1 MKKKQL
7 LAVFI
12 SALMIFVIAGCS
24 NSGNSNQA
32 SASGGNGNS
41 SNGNG
46 NGNGN
51 AFQKPDVLGEV
62 SAVNGNTVTLK
73 LMKVPQNMGRRN
85 GQKGQYGRNRQNG
98 QSGQSGQNTQNGQTA
113 QNGQGGQ
120 SGQNTQNGQG
130 GQSGQNTQTA
140 QNGTWNGAPRG
151 GGMMRQKQYTGQTQ
165 TITVPN
171 NVTIQM
177 MTYGQDGMATMN
189 TTLGQVAVG
198 STMMIYYNTDK
209 KTIKSIRVQ
218 APRTNDQGQG
228 NGMGN
233 GQGSGQG
240 NGQSTG
246 NGQGV

>member
-7 LAVFI
+7 LAAFI
-12 SALMIFVIAGCS
+12 STLMIFVIAGCS
-24 NSGNSNQA
+24 SSGNSNQA
-32 SASGGNGNS
+32 SASRGNGTTS
-41 SNGNG
+41 
-46 NGNGN
+46 NGN
-51 AFQKPDVLGEV
+51 AFQKPDVFGEV

-85 GQKGQYGRNRQNG
+85 GQNGQYGRNRQNS
-98 QSGQSGQNTQNGQTA
+98 QVGQSGQNTQNGQTA
-113 QNGQGGQ
+113 QNGTG
-120 SGQNTQNGQG
+120 
-130 GQSGQNTQTA
+130 
-140 QNGTWNGAPRG
+140 NGAPRG
-151 GGMMRQKQYTGQTQ
+151 GGMLRQKQYTGQTQ

-189 TTLGQVAVG
+189 TTLDQVTVG
-198 STMMIYYNTDK
+198 STMMIYYDTDK

-218 APRTNDQGQG
+218 EPRTNGQGQG
-228 NGMGN
+228 NGMGS

>member
-32 SASGGNGNS
+32 SASGGNS
-41 SNGNG
+41 SNG

-51 AFQKPDVLGEV
+51 AFQKPDVFGEV
-62 SAVNGNTVTLK
+62 STVNENTVTLK

-85 GQKGQYGRNRQNG
+85 GQKGQYGINRQNG
-98 QSGQSGQNTQNGQTA
+98 QSGQSGQNSQNGQTA
-113 QNGQGGQ
+113 QNGTG
-120 SGQNTQNGQG
+120 
-130 GQSGQNTQTA
+130 
-140 QNGTWNGAPRG
+140 NGAPRG
-151 GGMMRQKQYTGQTQ
+151 GGMMRQRQYTGQTQ

-189 TTLGQVAVG
+189 TTLDQVAVG
-198 STMMIYYNTDK
+198 STMMIYYDTDK

-218 APRTNDQGQG
+218 APRTNGQGQA
-228 NGMGN
+228 NGMGS

-240 NGQSTG
+240 NGQSTC

>member
-12 SALMIFVIAGCS
+12 SAFMIFVIAGCS

-51 AFQKPDVLGEV
+51 AFQKPDVFGEV

-85 GQKGQYGRNRQNG
+85 GQKGQYGRNRP
-98 QSGQSGQNTQNGQTA
+98 
-113 QNGQGGQ
+113 
-120 SGQNTQNGQG
+120 NGQG

-140 QNGTWNGAPRG
+140 QNGTGNGAPRG

-171 NVTIQM
+171 NVTIQL
-177 MTYGQDGMATMN
+177 MTYGQDGMSTMN

-198 STMMIYYNTDK
+198 STMMIYYDTDK

-218 APRTNDQGQG
+218 APRTNGQGQG
-228 NGMGN
+228 NGMGS
-233 GQGSGQG
+233 GQGSGSGQG

-246 NGQGV
+246 NGQGA

>member
-12 SALMIFVIAGCS
+12 SAFMIFVIAGCS

-51 AFQKPDVLGEV
+51 AFQKPDVFGEV

-85 GQKGQYGRNRQNG
+85 GQKGQYGRNRPNG
-98 QSGQSGQNTQNGQTA
+98 QGGQSGQNTQNGQTA
-113 QNGQGGQ
+113 QN
-120 SGQNTQNGQG
+120 SQG

-140 QNGTWNGAPRG
+140 QNGTGNGAPRG

-171 NVTIQM
+171 NVTIQL
-177 MTYGQDGMATMN
+177 MTYGQDGMSTMN

-198 STMMIYYNTDK
+198 STMMIYYDTDK

-218 APRTNDQGQG
+218 APRTNGQGQG
-228 NGMGN
+228 NGMGS
-233 GQGSGQG
+233 GQGSGSGQG

-246 NGQGV
+246 NGQGA

>member
-46 NGNGN
+46 NGN

-62 SAVNGNTVTLK
+62 SAVNGTTVTLK

-98 QSGQSGQNTQNGQTA
+98 QGGQSGQNPQNGQA

-120 SGQNTQNGQG
+120 SGQNTQNG
-130 GQSGQNTQTA
+130 QTA

-171 NVTIQM
+171 DVTIQL
-177 MTYGQDGMATMN
+177 MTYGQDGMSTMN

-228 NGMGN
+228 NGMGS
-233 GQGSGQG
+233 GQGTGQG

-246 NGQGV
+246 NGQGA

>member
-46 NGNGN
+46 NGN
-51 AFQKPDVLGEV
+51 AFQKPDVFGEV
-62 SAVNGNTVTLK
+62 STVNGNTVTLK

-85 GQKGQYGRNRQNG
+85 GQNGQYGRNRQNG
-98 QSGQSGQNTQNGQTA
+98 QGGQSGQNTQNGQTA
-113 QNGQGGQ
+113 QNGTG
-120 SGQNTQNGQG
+120 
-130 GQSGQNTQTA
+130 
-140 QNGTWNGAPRG
+140 NGTPRG

-171 NVTIQM
+171 NVTIQL
-177 MTYGQDGMATMN
+177 MTYGQDGMSTMN
-189 TTLGQVAVG
+189 TTLDQVAVG

-218 APRTNDQGQG
+218 APRTNGQGQG
-228 NGMGN
+228 NGMGS

>member
-7 LAVFI
+7 LAAFI
-12 SALMIFVIAGCS
+12 STLMIFVIAGCS
-24 NSGNSNQA
+24 SSGNSNQA
-32 SASGGNGNS
+32 SASGGNGTT

-46 NGNGN
+46 KGNT
-51 AFQKPDVLGEV
+51 FQKPDVFGEV
-62 SAVNGNTVTLK
+62 SSVNGNTVTLK
-73 LMKVPQNMGRRN
+73 LMKIPQNMGRRN

-98 QSGQSGQNTQNGQTA
+98 QGGQSGQNTQNGQTA
-113 QNGQGGQ
+113 QNGQDGQ
-120 SGQNTQNGQG
+120 SGQNTQNGQ
-130 GQSGQNTQTA
+130 TA
-140 QNGTWNGAPRG
+140 QNGTGNGAPRG

-189 TTLGQVAVG
+189 TTLNQVTVG
-198 STMMIYYNTDK
+198 STMMIYYDTDK

-218 APRTNDQGQG
+218 APRTNSQGQG
-228 NGMGN
+228 NGM
-233 GQGSGQG
+233 GSGQG

-246 NGQGV
+246 NGQGA

>member
-7 LAVFI
+7 LAAFI
-12 SALMIFVIAGCS
+12 TTLMIFVMAGCS
-24 NSGNSNQA
+24 SSGNSNQA
-32 SASGGNGNS
+32 SAAGGNGTN

-46 NGNGN
+46 N
-51 AFQKPDVLGEV
+51 AYQKPDVFGEV
-62 SAVNGNTVTLK
+62 SEVNGNTVTLK
-73 LMKVPQNMGRRN
+73 LMKIPQNMGRRN
-85 GQKGQYGRNRQNG
+85 GQKGQYGRNRQNDQGG
-98 QSGQSGQNTQNGQTA
+98 QNGQTAQNGQNTQNGQTA
-113 QNGQGGQ
+113 QNGTG
-120 SGQNTQNGQG
+120 
-130 GQSGQNTQTA
+130 
-140 QNGTWNGAPRG
+140 NGAPRG
-151 GGMMRQKQYTGQTQ
+151 GGMMRQRQYTGQTQ

-177 MTYGQDGMATMN
+177 MTFGQDGMATMN
-189 TTLGQVAVG
+189 TTLGQVSAG

-218 APRTNDQGQG
+218 APRTNGQGQGQG

>member
-7 LAVFI
+7 LAAFI
-12 SALMIFVIAGCS
+12 STLMIFVIAGCS
-24 NSGNSNQA
+24 SSGNSNQA
-32 SASGGNGNS
+32 SASGGNGTTS
-41 SNGNG
+41 NG

-51 AFQKPDVLGEV
+51 AFQKPDVFGEV
-62 SAVNGNTVTLK
+62 STVNGNTVTLK

-85 GQKGQYGRNRQNG
+85 GQNGQYGRNR
-98 QSGQSGQNTQNGQTA
+98 

-120 SGQNTQNGQG
+120 SGQNTQNGES
-130 GQSGQNTQTA
+130 GQSGQNTQNGQTA

-151 GGMMRQKQYTGQTQ
+151 GGMMRQRQYTGQTQ

-177 MTYGQDGMATMN
+177 MTYGPDGMATMN
-189 TTLGQVAVG
+189 TTLDQVAVG

-209 KTIKSIRVQ
+209 KTIKSIRIQ
-218 APRTNDQGQG
+218 APRTNGQGQG
-228 NGMGN
+228 NGMGSE
-233 GQGSGQG
+233 QGSGQG

-246 NGQGV
+246 NGQGA

>member
-46 NGNGN
+46 NGN
-51 AFQKPDVLGEV
+51 AFQKPDVFGEV
-62 SAVNGNTVTLK
+62 STVNGNTVTLK

-98 QSGQSGQNTQNGQTA
+98 Q
-113 QNGQGGQ
+113 GGQ
-120 SGQNTQNGQG
+120 SGQNSQNG
-130 GQSGQNTQTA
+130 QTA

-171 NVTIQM
+171 NVTIQL
-177 MTYGQDGMATMN
+177 MTYGQDGMSTMN

-198 STMMIYYNTDK
+198 STMMIYYDTDK

-218 APRTNDQGQG
+218 APRTNGQGQG
-228 NGMGN
+228 NGMGS

>member
-12 SALMIFVIAGCS
+12 SAFMIFVIAGCS

-51 AFQKPDVLGEV
+51 AFQKPDVFGEV

-85 GQKGQYGRNRQNG
+85 GQKGQYGRNRP
-98 QSGQSGQNTQNGQTA
+98 
-113 QNGQGGQ
+113 
-120 SGQNTQNGQG
+120 NGQG

-140 QNGTWNGAPRG
+140 QNGTGNGAPRG

-171 NVTIQM
+171 NVTIQL
-177 MTYGQDGMATMN
+177 MTYGQDGMSTMN

-198 STMMIYYNTDK
+198 STMMIYYDTDK

-218 APRTNDQGQG
+218 APRTNGQGQG
-228 NGMGN
+228 NGMGS
-233 GQGSGQG
+233 GQGSGS
-240 NGQSTG
+240 GQ
-246 NGQGV
+246 

>member
-24 NSGNSNQA
+24 NSGSSNQA
-32 SASGGNGNS
+32 SASGGNGNNS
-41 SNGNG
+41 
-46 NGNGN
+46 NGN
-51 AFQKPDVLGEV
+51 AFQKPDVFGEV
-62 SAVNGNTVTLK
+62 STVNGNTVTLK

-98 QSGQSGQNTQNGQTA
+98 QGGRNGQNA

-120 SGQNTQNGQG
+120 SGQNTQNG
-130 GQSGQNTQTA
+130 QTA

-165 TITVPN
+165 TINVSN

-177 MTYGQDGMATMN
+177 MTFGQDGMATMN
-189 TTLGQVAVG
+189 TTLDQVAVG

-218 APRTNDQGQG
+218 APRTNRQGQG
-228 NGMGN
+228 NGMGS
-233 GQGSGQG
+233 GQGSGSGQG

-246 NGQGV
+246 NGQGA

>member
-46 NGNGN
+46 NGN
-51 AFQKPDVLGEV
+51 AFQKPDVFGEV
-62 SAVNGNTVTLK
+62 STVNGNTVTLK

-85 GQKGQYGRNRQNG
+85 GQNGQYGRNR
-98 QSGQSGQNTQNGQTA
+98 

-130 GQSGQNTQTA
+130 GQSGQNTQNGQTA
-140 QNGTWNGAPRG
+140 QNGTGNGAPRG

-171 NVTIQM
+171 NVTIQL
-177 MTYGQDGMATMN
+177 MTYGQDGMSTMN
-189 TTLGQVAVG
+189 TTLDQVAVG

-218 APRTNDQGQG
+218 APRTNGQGQG
-228 NGMGN
+228 NGMGS

-240 NGQSTG
+240 NGQSTS